1 MLTDSS
7 NFLTTVFNRLETELR
22 MASYEK
28 PFNSH
33 RSPATTWIPLS
44 HSLALMFNRKRLL
57 GWSVILFA
65 ITIVLTMGGY
75 TLTTGYVDSFT
86 AGYFNTPPT
95 TDSIWGWFKYSG
107 WISGKWL
114 LIIITRI
121 FAFYISFLL
130 AYSLTTPGYVLLST
144 AAERLFL
151 GENFLPD
158 ANLTIRG
165 ILIDLAEGV
174 KIGLYGVLVTFV
186 ALFVN
191 FIPILGQIIVFL
203 LYTYYSALMFIDYPA
218 SRRRWSL
225 GRKISWVSGNRKTAF
240 KLGFVPALL
249 SMIPVLNVFLL
260 AVFFPVLT
268 IHATVN
274 FVNSQSNPS

>member
-1 MLTDSS
+1 MPSTVNTLDSHQ
-7 NFLTTVFNRLETELR
+7 
-22 MASYEK
+22 Y
-28 PFNSH
+28 
-33 RSPATTWIPLS
+33 PATAWIPLS
-44 HSLALMFNRKRLL
+44 NSLKLMFSRKRLL
-57 GWSVILFA
+57 GWSVVLFA
-65 ITIVLTMGGY
+65 ITIVLTWGGY
-75 TLTTGYVDSFT
+75 TLTTDYVDAFT
-86 AGYFNTPPT
+86 AGYFNVPPV
-95 TDSIWGWFKYSG
+95 TDNLWGWVKYSG

-114 LIIITRI
+114 LIIISRI

-130 AYSLTTPGYVLLST
+130 AYTLTTPGYVLLST

-151 GENFLPD
+151 GDNFYPD
-158 ANLTIRG
+158 ANFTLRG
-165 ILIDLAEGV
+165 ILIDLTEGL

-191 FIPILGQIIVFL
+191 FIPVLGQIIVFL

-225 GRKISWVSGNRKTAF
+225 GRKISWISGNRKIAF

-249 SMIPVLNVFLL
+249 SMIPLLNVFLL
-260 AVFFPVLT
+260 AVFFPILT

-274 FVNSQSNPS
+274 FVNSQLNATTLNTNG

>member
-1 MLTDSS
+1 
-7 NFLTTVFNRLETELR
+7 

-28 PFNSH
+28 TFNS
-33 RSPATTWIPLS
+33 RQSPVSTWIPLS
-44 HSLALMFNRKRLL
+44 HSLTLMFSRRRLL

-86 AGYFNTPPT
+86 AGYFNTPPPT
-95 TDSIWGWFKYSG
+95 ESIWGWVKFSG
-107 WISGKWL
+107 WLTGKWL
-114 LIIITRI
+114 LIIISRI

-151 GENFLPD
+151 GDNFHPD
-158 ANLTIRG
+158 ANFTIRG

-191 FIPILGQIIVFL
+191 FIPVLGQIIVFL

-225 GRKISWVSGNRKTAF
+225 GRKISWVSGNRKIAF

-249 SMIPVLNVFLL
+249 SMIPLLNVFLL
-260 AVFFPVLT
+260 AVCFPVLT

-274 FVNSQSNPS
+274 FVNSQSNHS